1 MRIASMLGRRPR
13 SRPVMRAIRLP
24 DPGYSRT
31 VTPAQTFPEPTNT
44 EAIRVIGRFEAGRG
58 IPDAM
63 RSDVRML
70 GGLLGQVLRES
81 GGDDLFDDVE
91 RLRLAT
97 IQAYDEETPDAF
109 ERAAA
114 IAESFTVARADEVA
128 RAFTCYFHLVNL
140 AEEHQ
145 RVRVLRERAG
155 QPGREDAAD
164 TVATAYARLQ
174 SEVGDE
180 EARRRLDG
188 LRFHPVFTA
197 HPTEARRRAVSSSIR
212 RLSDLLTQHDAA
224 SVGGAEAHRAQRRM
238 LEEIDTLWRTAPL
251 RSQKPSPTDEVRT
264 VMGVFDETLF
274 TTVPHVYRRIDDA
287 LRGDESGASAPVVPA
302 FVRIGSWVGGDRDG
316 NPFVTAS
323 VTREASKIA
332 TDHVL
337 RGLERALERIGR
349 TLTLDAEGT
358 PPSAEVV
365 ALWERFAAAE
375 PSAAGELATRSPD
388 EPHRRVLL
396 ALAHRVAATRAGES
410 TNGYSRPE
418 ELLDDL
424 RAVQSSLAASGARR
438 HAFGG
443 VQHLIWQVET
453 YGFHLTE
460 LEVRQHSQVHAKAL
474 AELESDEPISAQTE
488 EVLEL
493 FRVIADIQRDRGLRA
508 AGRYVVSFTQAASDL
523 ANVHRLAAHALG
535 ENAPVLDVVP
545 LFETFADLQAAPQ
558 ILAEAVTFPE
568 FRARM
573 AETGNRLEVMLGY
586 SDSSKDVG
594 PVAANLALYE
604 AQAKIAL
611 WAKESDIELTLFHGR
626 GGALGRGGGPANS
639 AILAQPPH
647 SVDGRFKLTEQGETI
662 FARYGEPAIAMR
674 HIDQV
679 AAATLLASSP
689 SVEERT
695 SSAAARYAE
704 VASIMDSTSRERFF
718 SLVKAEGFAPWFA
731 TVTPLEEIG
740 LLALGSRPARRGL
753 SVESLEDLRA
763 IPWVFA
769 WAQARINLA
778 GWFGLGTAL
787 EAVGDEALLI
797 EAYREWPL
805 LRTMIDN
812 VAMSLAKTDERIA
825 RQYLALGDRDDLAAL
840 VLDELALTR
849 EWVIRLTG
857 GEGLLV
863 NKPVLQ
869 RAVQLRSPYVDALS
883 LLQLRALRAL
893 RSAASEDAT
902 GSGADAEQQRLL
914 LLSVSGVAAGLQ
926 NTG

>member
-1 MRIASMLGRRPR
+1 MTPENTAS
-13 SRPVMRAIRLP
+13 
-24 DPGYSRT
+24 
-31 VTPAQTFPEPTNT
+31 EPTHT
-44 EAIRVIGRFEAGRG
+44 EAIRVIGRFEAGQG
-58 IPDAM
+58 IPEEM
-63 RSDVRML
+63 RADVRML
-70 GGLLGQVLRES
+70 GALLGQVLRES
-81 GGDDLFDDVE
+81 GGDDLYEDVE

-97 IQAYDEETPDAF
+97 IQAFDEETPDAF

-114 IAESFTVARADEVA
+114 IADSFTVARADEVA

-145 RVRVLRERAG
+145 RVRILRERSG
-155 QPGREDAAD
+155 RPGREKAAD
-164 TVATAYARLQ
+164 TVATAYAQLRA
-174 SEVGDE
+174 EVGDE
-180 EARRRLDG
+180 EAQRRLAS

-212 RLSDLLTQHDAA
+212 RLAGLLSELDAA
-224 SVGGAEAHRAQRRM
+224 VSGGSDEHRLRRRM
-238 LEEIDTLWRTAPL
+238 LEEVDTLWRTAPL
-251 RSQKPSPTDEVRT
+251 RAQKPAPTDEVRA
-264 VMGVFDETLF
+264 VMSVFDETLF

-287 LRGDESGASAPVVPA
+287 LQGEDSGSRRPIVPA
-302 FVRIGSWVGGDRDG
+302 FVRVGSWVGGDRDG

-323 VTREASKIA
+323 VTREAAQIA
-332 TDHVL
+332 SDHLL
-337 RGLERALERIGR
+337 RGLERSVERIGR
-349 TLTLDAEGT
+349 TLTLDAEDT
-358 PPSAEVV
+358 PPSAAVLE
-365 ALWERFAAAE
+365 LWDRFTAAE
-375 PSAAGELATRSPD
+375 PDAAARLATRSPD

-396 ALAHRVAATRAGES
+396 ALARRVAATRNGDGR
-410 TNGYSRPE
+410 NGYARPE
-418 ELLDDL
+418 DLLNDL
-424 RAVQSSLAASGARR
+424 RTVQSSLAEAGANR

-443 VQHLIWQVET
+443 VQYLIWQVET

-460 LEVRQHSQVHAKAL
+460 LEVRQHSRVHAKAL
-474 AELESDEPISAQTE
+474 AELEAGGPRSAETE
-488 EVLEL
+488 EVLDV
-493 FRVIADIQRDRGLRA
+493 FRAIADIQRDYGLRA
-508 AGRYVVSFTQAASDL
+508 AGRYVVSFTQSAADL
-523 ANVHRLAAHALG
+523 ATVHRLARYALG
-535 ENAPVLDVVP
+535 DDVPVLDVVP
-545 LFETFADLQAAPQ
+545 LFETFADLQAAPG
-558 ILAEAVTFPE
+558 ILAEVVTFPE
-568 FRARM
+568 FAARM
-573 AETGNRLEVMLGY
+573 AATGNRLEVMLGY

-604 AQAKIAL
+604 AQAKIAA
-611 WAKESDIELTLFHGR
+611 WARESGIELTLFHGR

-647 SVDGRFKLTEQGETI
+647 SVDGRFKLTEQGEVI
-662 FARYGEPAIAMR
+662 FARYGEPAIATR

-689 SVEERT
+689 GVEGHT
-695 SSAAARYAE
+695 SAAAERYAE
-704 VASIMDSTSRERFF
+704 VAATMDVASRERFF
-718 SLVKAEGFAPWFA
+718 SLVRAEGFAQWFA
-731 TVTPLEEIG
+731 TVTPMEEIG

-769 WAQARINLA
+769 WTQARINLA

-787 EAVGDEALLI
+787 ESVGDAELLS

-805 LRTMIDN
+805 LRTMVDN

-825 RQYLALGDRDDLAAL
+825 RQYLALGDRDDLAQL

-849 EWVIRLTG
+849 AWVIRLTG
-857 GEGLLV
+857 GERLLE

-869 RAVQLRSPYVDALS
+869 RAVQLRTPYVDALS

-893 RSAASEDAT
+893 RDAKPDSADEGPDL
-902 GSGADAEQQRLL
+902 EQQRLL

>member
-1 MRIASMLGRRPR
+1 M
-13 SRPVMRAIRLP
+13 VTK
-24 DPGYSRT
+24 DPMNS
-31 VTPAQTFPEPTNT
+31 EPTNT

-58 IPDAM
+58 IPDEM
-63 RSDVRML
+63 RADVRML
-70 GGLLGQVLRES
+70 GALLGQVLRES
-81 GGDDLFDDVE
+81 GRPGLFEDVE
-91 RLRLAT
+91 RLRLAA
-97 IQAYDEETPDAF
+97 IQAYEEESAGAF
-109 ERAAA
+109 ERATE
-114 IAESFTVARADEVA
+114 IAESFTIERADEVA

-155 QPGREDAAD
+155 RQGRDDATD
-164 TVATAYARLQ
+164 TVAAAYAQLRR
-174 SEVGDE
+174 EVGDD
-180 EARRRLDG
+180 EAQRRLAA

-197 HPTEARRRAVSSSIR
+197 HPTEARRRAVSGSIR
-212 RLSDLLTQHDAA
+212 RLSELLGERDAA
-224 SVGGAEAHRAQRRM
+224 SAGGAEEHRANRRL
-238 LEEIDTLWRTAPL
+238 LEEVDTLWRTAPL
-251 RSQKPSPTDEVRT
+251 RAQKPSPTDEVRT
-264 VMGVFDETLF
+264 VMSIFDETLF

-287 LRGDESGASAPVVPA
+287 LRGELSGASAPSVPA
-302 FVRIGSWVGGDRDG
+302 FVRVGSWVGGDRDG

-323 VTREASKIA
+323 VTREAAKIA
-332 TDHVL
+332 ADHVL
-337 RGLERALERIGR
+337 RGLERAIDRIGR
-349 TLTLDAEGT
+349 GLTLDAVGT
-358 PPSAEVV
+358 PASAEVT
-365 ALWERFAAAE
+365 AAWDAFASTEPDAAE
-375 PSAAGELATRSPD
+375 EIAARSPE

-396 ALAHRVAATRAGES
+396 ALAHRVAATRTGTASAYGA
-410 TNGYSRPE
+410 PD
-418 ELLDDL
+418 ELLSDL
-424 RAVQSSLAASGARR
+424 RDVQESLAASGAKR

-460 LEVRQHSQVHAKAL
+460 LEVRQHSQVHREAL
-474 AELESDEPISAQTE
+474 AELEAGGEPSERTR
-488 EVLEL
+488 EVLEV
-493 FRVIADIQRDRGLRA
+493 FRAIADIQRTYGLRA
-508 AGRYVVSFTQAASDL
+508 AGRYVVSFTQSAEDL
-523 ANVHRLAAHALG
+523 ANVHRLARHALG
-535 ENAPVLDVVP
+535 DDAPVLDVVP
-545 LFETFADLQAAPQ
+545 LFETFADLQAAPA
-558 ILAEAVTFPE
+558 ILAEVVDFPE
-568 FRARM
+568 FQARM
-573 AETGNRLEVMLGY
+573 AATDNRLEVMLGY

-604 AQAKIAL
+604 AQEKIAS
-611 WAKESDIELTLFHGR
+611 WAQDAGIALTLFHGR

-695 SSAAARYAE
+695 SGAAARFADI
-704 VASIMDSTSRERFF
+704 AATMDTASREQFF
-718 SLVKAEGFAPWFA
+718 SLVKADGFAPWFA
-731 TVTPLEEIG
+731 TVTPMEEIG

-769 WAQARINLA
+769 WTQARINLA
-778 GWFGLGTAL
+778 GWFGLGSAL
-787 EAVGDEALLI
+787 EAVGDESRLR

-825 RQYLALGDRDDLAAL
+825 RRYLALGDRDDLAQL
-840 VLDELALTR
+840 VLDELALTK

-857 GEGLLV
+857 GTGLLE
-863 NKPVLQ
+863 NKPILQ
-869 RAVQLRSPYVDALS
+869 RAVALRSPYVDALS
-883 LLQLRALRAL
+883 LLQLRALREL
-893 RSAASEDAT
+893 RAAASAPT
-902 GSGADAEQQRLL
+902 GSGAEEEQRRLL

>member
-1 MRIASMLGRRPR
+1 MSL
-13 SRPVMRAIRLP
+13 
-24 DPGYSRT
+24 
-31 VTPAQTFPEPTNT
+31 EPTNT
-44 EAIRVIGRFEAGRG
+44 EAIRVISRFEASNG
-58 IPDAM
+58 IPDEM
-63 RSDVRML
+63 RADVRML

-81 GGDDLFDDVE
+81 GTPGLFDDVE
-91 RLRLAT
+91 RLRIAT
-97 IQAYDEETPDAF
+97 IQAAESDTDEAF
-109 ERAAA
+109 ERATA
-114 IAESFTVARADEVA
+114 IAESFTIERADEVA

-164 TVATAYARLQ
+164 TVATAFAQLRR
-174 SEVGDE
+174 EVGDD
-180 EARRRLDG
+180 EARERLRE

-197 HPTEARRRAVSSSIR
+197 HPTEARRRAVSGSIR
-212 RLSDLLTQHDAA
+212 RLSELLTQHDAA
-224 SVGGAEAHRAQRRM
+224 SVGGAEQHRAHRRM

-251 RSQKPSPTDEVRT
+251 RAQKPSPTDEVRT

-287 LRGDESGASAPVVPA
+287 LRGEDSGHDEPVVPA
-302 FVRIGSWVGGDRDG
+302 FVRVGSWVGGDRDG
-316 NPFVTAS
+316 NPFVTAE
-323 VTREASKIA
+323 VTRAASDIA
-332 TDHVL
+332 ADHVL
-337 RGLERALERIGR
+337 RGLERAIERIGR
-349 TLTLDAEGT
+349 TLTLDAADT
-358 PPSAEVV
+358 PPSEEVQQ
-365 ALWERFAAAE
+365 LWLRFE
-375 PSAAGELATRSPD
+375 GQHPSLADEIAKRSPD
-388 EPHRRVLL
+388 EPHRRVML
-396 ALAHRVAATRAGES
+396 AFGHRVHATRTGGDDAY
-410 TNGYSRPE
+410 TAPE
-418 ELLDDL
+418 QLLDDL
-424 RAVQSSLAASGARR
+424 RAVQASLSAAGARR

-460 LEVRQHSQVHAKAL
+460 LEVRQHSKVHAQAL
-474 AELESDEPISAQTE
+474 AEIESGAPLSAQTE
-488 EVLEL
+488 EVLEV
-493 FRVIADIQRDRGLRA
+493 FRAIAGIQQRYGLRA

-523 ANVHRLAAHALG
+523 AAVHRLAAHALG
-535 ENAPVLDVVP
+535 EDAPVLDVVP
-545 LFETFADLQAAPQ
+545 LFETFADLQAAPG
-558 ILAEAVTFPE
+558 ILAEAVEFPE
-568 FRARM
+568 FRARL
-573 AETGNRLEVMLGY
+573 AATGNRLEVMLGY

-604 AQAKIAL
+604 AQREIAR
-611 WAKESDIELTLFHGR
+611 WAKESGIRLTLFHGR

-647 SVDGRFKLTEQGETI
+647 SVDGRFKLTEQGEVI

-689 SVEERT
+689 TVERRT
-695 SSAAARYAE
+695 SEAAERFAGIAATMDA
-704 VASIMDSTSRERFF
+704 ASRDRFF
-718 SLVKAEGFAPWFA
+718 SLVGASGFAPWFA

-769 WAQARINLA
+769 WTQARINLA
-778 GWFGLGTAL
+778 GWFGLGSAL
-787 EAVGDEALLI
+787 DAVGDEQQLRD
-797 EAYREWPL
+797 AYRDWPL

-825 RQYLALGDRDDLAAL
+825 RRYLALGDRDDLAGL
-840 VLDELALTR
+840 VLDELRLTR
-849 EWVIRLTG
+849 EWVVRITG
-857 GEGLLV
+857 GEGLLE
-863 NKPVLQ
+863 NKPILQ
-869 RAVQLRSPYVDALS
+869 RAVQLRTPYVDALS
-883 LLQLRALRAL
+883 LLQLRALRGL
-893 RSAASEDAT
+893 RSH
-902 GSGADAEQQRLL
+902 AEQPADDPDLRRLL

>member
-1 MRIASMLGRRPR
+1 M
-13 SRPVMRAIRLP
+13 
-24 DPGYSRT
+24 
-31 VTPAQTFPEPTNT
+31 TPEHAFPEPTDT
-44 EAIRVIGRFEAGRG
+44 SAIRIIGRFEAGRG

-63 RSDVRML
+63 RTDVRML
-70 GGLLGQVLRES
+70 GALLGQVLREA
-81 GGDDLFDDVE
+81 GGDDLFEDVE

-97 IQAYDEETPDAF
+97 IQAYDEETSDAF
-109 ERAAA
+109 DRAAA
-114 IAESFTVARADEVA
+114 IAESFSIARADEVA

-164 TVATAYARLQ
+164 TVATAYARLKT
-174 SEVGDE
+174 EVGDD
-180 EARRRLDG
+180 EARRRLEG

-212 RLSDLLTQHDAA
+212 RLSELLTQHDSA
-224 SVGGAEAHRAQRRM
+224 SEGGAEEHRARRRM

-251 RSQKPSPTDEVRT
+251 RAEKPSPTDEVRT

-287 LRGDESGASAPVVPA
+287 LRGDDSGASAPVVPA

-323 VTREASKIA
+323 VTREASQIA
-332 TDHVL
+332 SDHVL

-349 TLTLDAEGT
+349 TLTLSAEDT
-358 PPSAEVV
+358 PPSDAVS
-365 ALWERFAAAE
+365 ALWESFAASE
-375 PSAAGELATRSPD
+375 PRVAHELAARSPG

-396 ALAHRVAATRAGES
+396 ALAHRVAATRHGDEQ
-410 TNGYSRPE
+410 GYARPE
-418 ELLDDL
+418 ELLEDL
-424 RAVQSSLAASGARR
+424 RTVQSSLSDAGAKR

-474 AELESDEPISAQTE
+474 AELESGEPISAQTE
-488 EVLEL
+488 EVLEV
-493 FRVIADIQRDRGLRA
+493 FRVIAEIQRDRGLRA

-523 ANVHRLAAHALG
+523 ANVHRLAKHALG
-535 ENAPVLDVVP
+535 DDAPVLDVVP
-545 LFETFADLQAAPQ
+545 LFETFADLQAAPG

-568 FRARM
+568 LQARL
-573 AETGNRLEVMLGY
+573 AATGNRLEVMLGY

-604 AQAKIAL
+604 AQEKIAQ
-611 WAKESDIELTLFHGR
+611 WAQDSDIELTLFHGR

-647 SVDGRFKLTEQGETI
+647 SVDGRFKLTEQGEVI

-689 SVEERT
+689 SVEKHT
-695 SSAAARYAE
+695 SDAATRFADIAA
-704 VASIMDSTSRERFF
+704 VMDTSSRERFF

-769 WAQARINLA
+769 WTQARINLA

-787 EAVGDEALLI
+787 AAVGDEERLV
-797 EAYREWPL
+797 EAYRDWPL

-825 RQYLALGDRDDLAAL
+825 RQYLALGDRDDLAQL

-857 GEGLLV
+857 GVGLLE
-863 NKPVLQ
+863 NKPILQ
-869 RAVQLRSPYVDALS
+869 RAVQLRTPYVDALS

-893 RSAASEDAT
+893 RDPAEAA
-902 GSGADAEQQRLL
+902 GSGADDEQKRLL

>member
-1 MRIASMLGRRPR
+1 MS
-13 SRPVMRAIRLP
+13 SERARH
-24 DPGYSRT
+24 PGYSRS
-31 VTPAQTFPEPTNT
+31 VTPEHSFPEPTDT
-44 EAIRVIGRFEAGRG
+44 SAIRIIGRFEAGRG

-70 GGLLGQVLRES
+70 GGLLGQVLREA
-81 GGDDLFDDVE
+81 GGDDLFEDVE

-97 IQAYDEETPDAF
+97 IQAYDEETSGAF
-109 ERAAA
+109 DRAAA
-114 IAESFTVARADEVA
+114 IAESFTISRADEVA

-164 TVATAYARLQ
+164 TVASAYARLKT
-174 SEVGDE
+174 EVGDD
-180 EARRRLDG
+180 EARRRLEG

-212 RLSDLLTQHDAA
+212 RLSELLTQHDAA
-224 SVGGAEAHRAQRRM
+224 SDDGAEQRRAHRRM

-251 RSQKPSPTDEVRT
+251 RAEKPSPTDEVRT

-287 LRGDESGASAPVVPA
+287 LRGDDSGASAPIVPA

-323 VTREASKIA
+323 VTREASQIA
-332 TDHVL
+332 SDHVL

-349 TLTLDAEGT
+349 TLTLDAEDT
-358 PPSAEVV
+358 PPSAAVSSMWD
-365 ALWERFAAAE
+365 AFADAE
-375 PSAAGELATRSPD
+375 PRVASELGARSPG

-396 ALAHRVAATRAGES
+396 ALAHRVSATRRNEES
-410 TNGYSRPE
+410 RYGRPE
-418 ELLDDL
+418 ELLADL
-424 RAVQSSLAASGARR
+424 RAVQSSLADAGAKR

-474 AELESDEPISAQTE
+474 AELEGGEAISAQTE
-488 EVLEL
+488 EVLEV
-493 FRVIADIQRDRGLRA
+493 FRAIADIQRDRGLRA

-523 ANVHRLAAHALG
+523 ANVHRLARHALG
-535 ENAPVLDVVP
+535 DDAPVLDVVP
-545 LFETFADLQAAPQ
+545 LFETFADLQAAPG

-573 AETGNRLEVMLGY
+573 ADTGNRLEVMLGY

-611 WAKESDIELTLFHGR
+611 WAQESGIELTLFHGR

-647 SVDGRFKLTEQGETI
+647 SVDGRFKLTEQGEVI

-689 SVEERT
+689 SVEQRT
-695 SSAAARYAE
+695 SDAAARFADIAA
-704 VASIMDSTSRERFF
+704 VMDRSSRERFF

-731 TVTPLEEIG
+731 TVTPMEEIG

-769 WAQARINLA
+769 WTQARINLA

-787 EAVGDEALLI
+787 AAVGDEARLT
-797 EAYREWPL
+797 EAYRDWPL
-805 LRTMIDN
+805 LHTMIDN

-825 RQYLALGDRDDLAAL
+825 RQYLALGDRDDLAQL
-840 VLDELALTR
+840 VLDEMTLTR
-849 EWVIRLTG
+849 EWVVRLTG
-857 GEGLLV
+857 GVGLLE
-863 NKPVLQ
+863 NKPILQ
-869 RAVQLRSPYVDALS
+869 RAVQLRTPYVDALS

-893 RSAASEDAT
+893 RDPDAAS
-902 GSGADAEQQRLL
+902 GSGADDEQKRLL

>member
-1 MRIASMLGRRPR
+1 MRSEHDPE
-13 SRPVMRAIRLP
+13 
-24 DPGYSRT
+24 PGYSRT
-31 VTPAQTFPEPTNT
+31 VTPEHAFPEPTDT
-44 EAIRVIGRFEAGRG
+44 SAIRIIGRFEAGRG

-70 GGLLGQVLRES
+70 GALLGQVLREA
-81 GGDDLFDDVE
+81 GGEDLFADVE

-97 IQAYDEETPDAF
+97 IQAYDEETSDAF

-114 IAESFTVARADEVA
+114 IAESFSIERADEVA

-164 TVATAYARLQ
+164 TVASAYARLKT
-174 SEVGDE
+174 EVGDE
-180 EARRRLDG
+180 EARRRLEG

-212 RLSDLLTQHDAA
+212 RLSELLTQHDAA
-224 SVGGAEAHRAQRRM
+224 SEGGSEEHRARRRM

-251 RSQKPSPTDEVRT
+251 RAQKPSPTDEVRT

-287 LRGDESGASAPVVPA
+287 LRGDESGSTAPVVPA

-323 VTREASKIA
+323 VTREASQIA
-332 TDHVL
+332 SDHVL

-349 TLTLDAEGT
+349 TLTLDAEDT
-358 PPSAEVV
+358 PPSAAVS

-375 PSAAGELATRSPD
+375 PRTAEELGARSPG

-396 ALAHRVAATRAGES
+396 ALAHRVAATRRGDEQR
-410 TNGYSRPE
+410 YSRPE

-424 RAVQSSLAASGARR
+424 RTVQSSLADAGAKR

-474 AELESDEPISAQTE
+474 AELSSGEAISAQTE
-488 EVLEL
+488 EVLEV
-493 FRVIADIQRDRGLRA
+493 FRAIADIQRDRGLRA

-523 ANVHRLAAHALG
+523 ANVYALARHALG
-535 ENAPVLDVVP
+535 DDAPVLDVVP
-545 LFETFADLQAAPQ
+545 LFETFADLQAAPG

-568 FRARM
+568 FRERM
-573 AETGNRLEVMLGY
+573 AATGNRLEVMLGY

-604 AQAKIAL
+604 AQEKIAL
-611 WAKESDIELTLFHGR
+611 WAQESGIALTLFHGR

-647 SVDGRFKLTEQGETI
+647 SVDGRFKLTEQGEVI

-689 SVEERT
+689 TVEKHT
-695 SSAAARYAE
+695 SEAAARFADI
-704 VASIMDSTSRERFF
+704 ASVMDRSSRERFF

-731 TVTPLEEIG
+731 TVTPMEEIG

-769 WAQARINLA
+769 WTQARINLA

-787 EAVGDEALLI
+787 AAVGDEARLI
-797 EAYREWPL
+797 EAYRDWPL

-825 RQYLALGDRDDLAAL
+825 RQYLALGDRDDLAQL
-840 VLDELALTR
+840 VLDEMTLTR

-857 GEGLLV
+857 GVGLLE
-863 NKPVLQ
+863 NKPILQ
-869 RAVQLRSPYVDALS
+869 RAVQLRTPYVDALS

-893 RSAASEDAT
+893 RDPAAAA
-902 GSGADAEQQRLL
+902 GSGADDEQRRLL

>member
-1 MRIASMLGRRPR
+1 
-13 SRPVMRAIRLP
+13 
-24 DPGYSRT
+24 
-31 VTPAQTFPEPTNT
+31 
-44 EAIRVIGRFEAGRG
+44 
-58 IPDAM
+58 
-63 RSDVRML
+63 
-70 GGLLGQVLRES
+70 
-81 GGDDLFDDVE
+81 
-91 RLRLAT
+91 
-97 IQAYDEETPDAF
+97 
-109 ERAAA
+109 
-114 IAESFTVARADEVA
+114 
-128 RAFTCYFHLVNL
+128 
-140 AEEHQ
+140 
-145 RVRVLRERAG
+145 
-155 QPGREDAAD
+155 
-164 TVATAYARLQ
+164 
-174 SEVGDE
+174 
-180 EARRRLDG
+180 
-188 LRFHPVFTA
+188 
-197 HPTEARRRAVSSSIR
+197 
-212 RLSDLLTQHDAA
+212 
-224 SVGGAEAHRAQRRM
+224 M

-251 RSQKPSPTDEVRT
+251 RAQKPTPTDEVRT
-264 VMGVFDETLF
+264 VMSVFDETLF

-287 LRGDESGASAPVVPA
+287 LRGDDSGSSAPIVPA
-302 FVRIGSWVGGDRDG
+302 FVRVGSWVGGDRDG

-323 VTREASKIA
+323 VTREASQIA
-332 TDHVL
+332 SDHVL

-349 TLTLDAEGT
+349 TLTLDAQGT
-358 PPSAEVV
+358 PPSAEVT
-365 ALWERFAAAE
+365 AIWERFAAAHPE
-375 PSAAGELATRSPD
+375 AASDLATRSPD

-396 ALAHRVAATRAGES
+396 VLAHRIAATRRGDDDRFAG
-410 TNGYSRPE
+410 PE
-418 ELLDDL
+418 ELLGEL
-424 RAVQSSLAASGARR
+424 RALQTSLADAGARR

-474 AELESDEPISAQTE
+474 AEIESGGALSAQTE
-488 EVLEL
+488 EVLEV
-493 FRVIADIQRDRGLRA
+493 FRAIAEIQRDRGLRA

-523 ANVHRLAAHALG
+523 AAVHRLAKHALG
-535 ENAPVLDVVP
+535 DDAPVLDVVP
-545 LFETFADLQAAPQ
+545 LFETFADLQAAPA

-568 FRARM
+568 FQARM
-573 AETGNRLEVMLGY
+573 AATGNKLEVMLGY

-604 AQAKIAL
+604 AQEKIAL
-611 WAKESDIELTLFHGR
+611 WAKESGIELTLFHGR

-647 SVDGRFKLTEQGETI
+647 SVDGRFKLTEQGEVI

-689 SVEERT
+689 TVESRT
-695 SSAAARYAE
+695 SEAATRFADIAA
-704 VASIMDSTSRERFF
+704 VLDTASRERFF

-769 WAQARINLA
+769 WTQARINLA

-787 EAVGDEALLI
+787 AAVGDEQRLA
-797 EAYREWPL
+797 EAYRDWPL
-805 LRTMIDN
+805 LRTLIDN

-840 VLDELALTR
+840 VLDELQLTR

-857 GEGLLV
+857 GERLLE
-863 NKPVLQ
+863 NKPILQ
-869 RAVQLRSPYVDALS
+869 RAVQLRTPYVDALS

-893 RSAASEDAT
+893 RTAPAST
-902 GSGADAEQQRLL
+902 GSGADDEQRRLL

>member
-1 MRIASMLGRRPR
+1 M
-13 SRPVMRAIRLP
+13 
-24 DPGYSRT
+24 
-31 VTPAQTFPEPTNT
+31 TPAHSFSEPTNT

-63 RSDVRML
+63 RTDVRML
-70 GGLLGQVLRES
+70 GQLLGQVLREG
-81 GGDDLFDDVE
+81 GGDELFEDVE

-97 IQAYDEETPDAF
+97 IQAYDQETPDAF

-164 TVATAYARLQ
+164 TVATAYARLRT
-174 SEVGDE
+174 EVGDE

-212 RLSDLLTQHDAA
+212 RLSELLTQHDAA
-224 SVGGAEAHRAQRRM
+224 SAGGSEEHRARRRM

-287 LRGDESGASAPVVPA
+287 LRGEESGSSAPVVPA

-323 VTREASKIA
+323 VTREASQIA
-332 TDHVL
+332 ADHVL

-349 TLTLDAEGT
+349 TLTLAADDT
-358 PPSAEVV
+358 PPSVEVT
-365 ALWERFAAAE
+365 ALWERFAAEE
-375 PSAAGELATRSPD
+375 PEVAAELATRSPD

-396 ALAHRVAATRAGES
+396 VLARRIAATRKGDGGAQA
-410 TNGYSRPE
+410 YSRPE
-418 ELLDDL
+418 ELLADL
-424 RAVQSSLAASGARR
+424 RAVQSSLADAGAKR

-474 AELESDEPISAQTE
+474 AELDAGEAISAQTE
-488 EVLEL
+488 EVLEV
-493 FRVIADIQRDRGLRA
+493 FRAIADIQRDRGLRA

-523 ANVHRLAAHALG
+523 AGVHRLARYALG
-535 ENAPVLDVVP
+535 DDAPVLDVVP
-545 LFETFADLQAAPQ
+545 LFETFADLQAAPG

-568 FRARM
+568 FRERM
-573 AETGNRLEVMLGY
+573 AATGNRLEVMLGY

-604 AQAKIAL
+604 AQEKIAR
-611 WAKESDIELTLFHGR
+611 WAQESGIVLTLFHGR

-647 SVDGRFKLTEQGETI
+647 SVDGRFKLTEQGEVI

-689 SVEERT
+689 TEEERT
-695 SSAAARYAE
+695 SRAAARYAE
-704 VASIMDSTSRERFF
+704 VASIMDAASRERFF

-731 TVTPLEEIG
+731 TVTPMEEIG

-769 WAQARINLA
+769 WTQARINLA

-787 EAVGDEALLI
+787 DAVGDEELLV

-825 RQYLALGDRDDLAAL
+825 RQYLALGDRDDLAQL
-840 VLDELALTR
+840 VLDELATTR
-849 EWVIRLTG
+849 RWVIRLTG
-857 GEGLLV
+857 GESLLE

-893 RSAASEDAT
+893 RSASEAPT

>member
-1 MRIASMLGRRPR
+1 MSL
-13 SRPVMRAIRLP
+13 
-24 DPGYSRT
+24 
-31 VTPAQTFPEPTNT
+31 EPTNT
-44 EAIRVIGRFEAGRG
+44 EAIRVISRFEASNG

-63 RSDVRML
+63 RADVRML

-81 GGDDLFDDVE
+81 GTPGLFEDVE

-97 IQAYDEETPDAF
+97 IQAAESETDEAF
-109 ERAAA
+109 ERATA
-114 IAESFTVARADEVA
+114 IAESFTIERADEVA

-155 QPGREDAAD
+155 QPAPAGAADRIPD
-164 TVATAYARLQ
+164 TVAGAFAQL
-174 SEVGDE
+174 SHEVGED
-180 EARRRLDG
+180 EARERLRD

-197 HPTEARRRAVSSSIR
+197 HPTEARRRAVSGSIR
-212 RLSDLLTQHDAA
+212 RLSELLTQHDAA
-224 SVGGAEAHRAQRRM
+224 SVGGSEQHRAHRRM

-264 VMGVFDETLF
+264 VMSVFDETLF

-287 LRGDESGASAPVVPA
+287 LRGEDSGHDAPVVPA
-302 FVRIGSWVGGDRDG
+302 FVRVGSWVGGDRDG
-316 NPFVTAS
+316 NPFVTAE
-323 VTREASKIA
+323 VTREASEIA
-332 TDHVL
+332 ADHVL
-337 RGLERALERIGR
+337 RGIERAIERIGR
-349 TLTLDAEGT
+349 TLTLDAADT
-358 PPSAEVV
+358 PPSDEVQQ
-365 ALWERFAAAE
+365 LWQRFAAQHPDRADE
-375 PSAAGELATRSPD
+375 IAKRSPE
-388 EPHRRVLL
+388 EPHRRVML
-396 ALAHRVAATRAGES
+396 ALAHRVHATRTQAADAY
-410 TNGYSRPE
+410 TAPE
-418 ELLDDL
+418 QLLDDL
-424 RAVQSSLAASGARR
+424 RAVQSSLNAAGARR

-443 VQHLIWQVET
+443 MQHLIWQVET

-460 LEVRQHSQVHAKAL
+460 LEVRQHSKVHAQAL
-474 AELESDEPISAQTE
+474 AELESGEPISAQTE
-488 EVLEL
+488 EVLEV
-493 FRVIADIQRDRGLRA
+493 FRAIADIQQRYGLRA

-523 ANVHRLAAHALG
+523 AAVHRLAAHALG
-535 ENAPVLDVVP
+535 DDAPVLDVVP
-545 LFETFADLQAAPQ
+545 LFETFADLQAAPG
-558 ILAEAVTFPE
+558 ILAEVVEFPE
-568 FRARM
+568 FRARL
-573 AETGNRLEVMLGY
+573 AATGNRLEVMLGY

-604 AQAKIAL
+604 AQRQIAR
-611 WAKESDIELTLFHGR
+611 WAKDSGIRLTLFHGR

-647 SVDGRFKLTEQGETI
+647 SVDGRFKLTEQGEVI

-689 SVEERT
+689 SVEQRT
-695 SSAAARYAE
+695 SEAAERFAGIA
-704 VASIMDSTSRERFF
+704 ATMDTSSRERFF
-718 SLVKAEGFAPWFA
+718 SLVGATGFAPWFA

-769 WAQARINLA
+769 WTQARINLA
-778 GWFGLGTAL
+778 GWFGLGSAL
-787 EAVGDEALLI
+787 DAVGDEQQLR
-797 EAYREWPL
+797 EAYRDWPL

-825 RQYLALGDRDDLAAL
+825 RRYLALGDRDDLAEL
-840 VLDELALTR
+840 VLDELRLTR
-849 EWVIRLTG
+849 EWVVRITG
-857 GEGLLV
+857 GEGLLE
-863 NKPVLQ
+863 NKPILQ
-869 RAVQLRSPYVDALS
+869 RAVQLRTPYVDALS
-883 LLQLRALRAL
+883 LLQLRALRGL
-893 RSAASEDAT
+893 RAGAAPVDAP
-902 GSGADAEQQRLL
+902 ADDPELRRLL

>member
-1 MRIASMLGRRPR
+1 MA
-13 SRPVMRAIRLP
+13 V
-24 DPGYSRT
+24 
-31 VTPAQTFPEPTNT
+31 EPTNT
-44 EAIRVIGRFEAGRG
+44 EAIRVISRFEASNG
-58 IPDAM
+58 IPDSM
-63 RSDVRML
+63 RADVRML

-81 GGDDLFDDVE
+81 GTPGLYEDVE

-97 IQAYDEETPDAF
+97 IQAADADGDEAF
-109 ERAAA
+109 ERAAS
-114 IAESFTVARADEVA
+114 IADSFTIERADEVA

-155 QPGREDAAD
+155 QPGREDAVD
-164 TVATAYARLQ
+164 TVAAAYTQLRR
-174 SEVGDE
+174 EVGDDE
-180 EARRRLDG
+180 AARRLG
-188 LRFHPVFTA
+188 ELRFHPVFTA
-197 HPTEARRRAVSSSIR
+197 HPTEARRRAVSGSIR
-212 RLSDLLTQHDAA
+212 RLSDLLTQNDAA
-224 SVGGAEAHRAQRRM
+224 SPGGAEQRRAHRRM
-238 LEEIDTLWRTAPL
+238 LEEVDTLWRTAPL
-251 RSQKPSPTDEVRT
+251 RAQKPSPTDEVRT
-264 VMGVFDETLF
+264 VMSVFDETLF

-287 LRGDESGASAPVVPA
+287 LRGEASGNGAPAVPA
-302 FVRIGSWVGGDRDG
+302 FVRVGSWVGGDRDG

-323 VTREASKIA
+323 VTREAAEIA
-332 TDHVL
+332 ADHVL
-337 RGLERALERIGR
+337 RGLERAIERIGR
-349 TLTLDAEGT
+349 TLTLDAADT
-358 PPSAEVV
+358 PPSAAVA
-365 ALWERFAAAE
+365 ALWTRFEQEQPSLAAE
-375 PSAAGELATRSPD
+375 IAKRSPD
-388 EPHRRVLL
+388 EPHRRVMLS
-396 ALAHRVAATRAGES
+396 LAHRVHATRSGAPDA
-410 TNGYSRPE
+410 YAAPE
-418 ELLDDL
+418 ELLGDL
-424 RAVQSSLAASGARR
+424 RTLQSSLSDAGATR

-460 LEVRQHSQVHAKAL
+460 LEVRQHSQVHAEAL
-474 AELESDEPISAQTE
+474 AELEAGGELSERTG
-488 EVLEL
+488 EVLEV
-493 FRVIADIQRDRGLRA
+493 FRAIADIQRRFGPRA
-508 AGRYVVSFTQAASDL
+508 AGRYVVSFTQSADDL
-523 ANVHRLAAHALG
+523 AAVHKLAAHALG
-535 ENAPVLDVVP
+535 DDAPVLDVVP
-545 LFETFADLQAAPQ
+545 LFETFADLRAAPG
-558 ILAEAVTFPE
+558 ILAEVVRFPE
-568 FRARM
+568 FRARLD
-573 AETGNRLEVMLGY
+573 ATGNRLEVMLGY

-604 AQAKIAL
+604 AQRDIAQ
-611 WAKESDIELTLFHGR
+611 WAVESGIRLTLFHGR

-647 SVDGRFKLTEQGETI
+647 SVDGRFKLTEQGEVI

-689 SVEERT
+689 TVEERT
-695 SSAAARYAE
+695 SGAAERFSSFAKVMD
-704 VASIMDSTSRERFF
+704 VASRERFF

-731 TVTPLEEIG
+731 TVTPMEEIG

-769 WAQARINLA
+769 WTQARINLA

-787 EAVGDEALLI
+787 EAVGDERALQ

-805 LRTMIDN
+805 LRTMVDN

-825 RQYLALGDRDDLAAL
+825 REYLALGDRDDLAAI
-840 VLDELALTR
+840 VLDELRLTR

-857 GEGLLV
+857 GEVLLE
-863 NKPVLQ
+863 NKPILQ
-869 RAVQLRSPYVDALS
+869 RAVQLRTPYVDALS

-893 RSAASEDAT
+893 RTSATSEPVQTPDL
-902 GSGADAEQQRLL
+902 QRLL

>member
-1 MRIASMLGRRPR
+1 MSL
-13 SRPVMRAIRLP
+13 
-24 DPGYSRT
+24 
-31 VTPAQTFPEPTNT
+31 EPTNT
-44 EAIRVIGRFEAGRG
+44 EAIRVITRFEASNG

-63 RSDVRML
+63 RADVRML

-81 GGDDLFDDVE
+81 GTPGLFDDVE

-97 IQAYDEETPDAF
+97 IQAAESETDEAF
-109 ERAAA
+109 ERATA
-114 IAESFTVARADEVA
+114 IAESFTIERADEVA

-164 TVATAYARLQ
+164 TVASAFAQLSR
-174 SEVGDE
+174 EVGDE
-180 EARRRLDG
+180 EARRRLAE

-212 RLSDLLTQHDAA
+212 RLSELLTQHDAA
-224 SVGGAEAHRAQRRM
+224 SQGGAEERRAVRRM

-251 RSQKPSPTDEVRT
+251 RAQKPSPTDEVRT

-274 TTVPHVYRRIDDA
+274 TAVPHVYRRIDDA
-287 LRGDESGASAPVVPA
+287 LRGEASGHDAPVVPA
-302 FVRIGSWVGGDRDG
+302 FVRVGSWVGGDRDG

-323 VTREASKIA
+323 VTREAAQIA
-332 TDHVL
+332 SDHVL
-337 RGLERALERIGR
+337 RGIERAIDRIGR
-349 TLTLDAEGT
+349 TLTLDAADT
-358 PPSAEVV
+358 PPSEKVT
-365 ALWERFAAAE
+365 ALWQRFESAQPERAAE
-375 PSAAGELATRSPD
+375 IAKRSPD
-388 EPHRRVLL
+388 EPHRRVML
-396 ALAHRVAATRAGES
+396 ALGHRVAATRASGHDA
-410 TNGYSRPE
+410 YSAPE

-424 RAVQSSLAASGARR
+424 RTVQASLLDAGARR

-460 LEVRQHSQVHAKAL
+460 LEVRQHSKVHAQAL
-474 AELESDEPISAQTE
+474 AELESGDEPSDQTL
-488 EVLEL
+488 EVLEV
-493 FRVIADIQRDRGLRA
+493 FRAIADIQTRYGLRA
-508 AGRYVVSFTQAASDL
+508 AGRYVVSFTQSAADL
-523 ANVHRLAAHALG
+523 AAVHRLAAHALG
-535 ENAPVLDVVP
+535 PDAPVLDVVP
-545 LFETFADLQAAPQ
+545 LFETFADLQAAPG
-558 ILAEAVTFPE
+558 ILAEAVLFPE
-568 FRARM
+568 FQARM
-573 AETGNRLEVMLGY
+573 AATGNRLEVMLGY

-604 AQAKIAL
+604 AQREIAR
-611 WAKESDIELTLFHGR
+611 WAQESGIRLTLFHGR

-647 SVDGRFKLTEQGETI
+647 SVDGRFKLTEQGEVI

-689 SVEERT
+689 SVEQHTSDAAERF
-695 SSAAARYAE
+695 
-704 VASIMDSTSRERFF
+704 ASIATAMDAASRERFF
-718 SLVKAEGFAPWFA
+718 SLVRAEGFAPWFA

-769 WAQARINLA
+769 WTQARINLA
-778 GWFGLGTAL
+778 GWFGLGSAL
-787 EAVGDEALLI
+787 EAVGDEQVLR
-797 EAYREWPL
+797 EAYRDWPL
-805 LRTMIDN
+805 LRTMVDN

-825 RQYLALGDRDDLAAL
+825 RRYLALGDRQDLANL
-840 VLDELALTR
+840 VLDELRLTR
-849 EWVIRLTG
+849 EWVVRLTG
-857 GEGLLV
+857 GDGLLE
-863 NKPVLQ
+863 NKPILQ
-869 RAVQLRSPYVDALS
+869 RAVQLRTPYVDALS
-883 LLQLRALRAL
+883 LLQLRALRGL
-893 RSAASEDAT
+893 RSDSDRPAD
-902 GSGADAEQQRLL
+902 DAELRRLL

>member
-1 MRIASMLGRRPR
+1 
-13 SRPVMRAIRLP
+13 MRA
-24 DPGYSRT
+24 
-31 VTPAQTFPEPTNT
+31 
-44 EAIRVIGRFEAGRG
+44 
-58 IPDAM
+58 
-63 RSDVRML
+63 DVRML
-70 GGLLGQVLRES
+70 GALLGQVLRES
-81 GGDDLFDDVE
+81 GRPGLFEDVE

-97 IQAYDEETPDAF
+97 IQAYEEESSDAF
-109 ERAAA
+109 DRATE
-114 IAESFTVARADEVA
+114 IANSFTIERADEVA

-155 QPGREDAAD
+155 RPGREDATD
-164 TVATAYARLQ
+164 TVAAAYAQLCR
-174 SEVGDE
+174 EVGE
-180 EARRRLDG
+180 TEAQRRLGD

-197 HPTEARRRAVSSSIR
+197 HPTEARRRAVSTSIR
-212 RLSDLLTQHDAA
+212 RLSDLLGQHDVA
-224 SVGGAEAHRAQRRM
+224 SSGGAEQRRAHRRM
-238 LEEIDTLWRTAPL
+238 LEEVDTLWRTAPL
-251 RSQKPSPTDEVRT
+251 RDQKPSPTDEVRT
-264 VMGVFDETLF
+264 VMSVFDETLF

-287 LRGDESGASAPVVPA
+287 LRGDASGASAPVVPA

-323 VTREASKIA
+323 VTREAAQIA
-332 TDHVL
+332 SGHVL
-337 RGLERALERIGR
+337 RGLERAISRIGR
-349 TLTLDAEGT
+349 SLTLGGEGA
-358 PPSAEVV
+358 PPSGAVT
-365 ALWERFAAAE
+365 ALWDAFAAAD
-375 PSAAGELATRSPD
+375 PDAAADIATRSPD

-396 ALAHRVAATRAGES
+396 AFAERVAAKRRNAPG
-410 TNGYSRPE
+410 GYGAPE

-424 RAVQSSLAASGARR
+424 RAVQRSLEASGARR

-443 VQHLIWQVET
+443 IQHLIWQVET

-460 LEVRQHSQVHAKAL
+460 LEVRQHSQVHREAL
-474 AELESDEPISAQTE
+474 AELDAGGELSDRTH
-488 EVLEL
+488 EVLDL
-493 FRVIADIQRDRGLRA
+493 FRAISDIQRDYGLRA
-508 AGRYVVSFTQAASDL
+508 AGRYVVSFTQSAEDL
-523 ANVHRLAAHALG
+523 DNVHRLARYALG
-535 ENAPVLDVVP
+535 DDVPVLDVVP

-558 ILAEAVTFPE
+558 ILTEVVQFPE
-568 FRARM
+568 FRERM
-573 AETGNRLEVMLGY
+573 AATQNRLEVMLGY

-604 AQAKIAL
+604 AQRKIAL
-611 WAKESDIELTLFHGR
+611 WAKDAGISLTLFHGR

-689 SVEERT
+689 GVEART
-695 SSAAARYAE
+695 SGAAERFAD
-704 VASIMDSTSRERFF
+704 VASTMDAASRERFF

-731 TVTPLEEIG
+731 TVTPMEEIG

-769 WAQARINLA
+769 WTQARINLA
-778 GWFGLGTAL
+778 GWFGLGSAL
-787 EAVGDEALLI
+787 EAVGDEALLA

-805 LRTMIDN
+805 LQTMVDN

-825 RQYLALGDRDDLAAL
+825 RRYLALGDRDDLAEL
-840 VLDELALTR
+840 VLDELALTKQ
-849 EWVIRLTG
+849 WVIRLTG
-857 GEGLLV
+857 GDALLE

-869 RAVQLRSPYVDALS
+869 RAVTLRSPYVDALS
-883 LLQLRALRAL
+883 LLQLRALGEL
-893 RSAASEDAT
+893 RSARE
-902 GSGADAEQQRLL
+902 GSGVDEEQRRLL

>member
-1 MRIASMLGRRPR
+1 M
-13 SRPVMRAIRLP
+13 
-24 DPGYSRT
+24 
-31 VTPAQTFPEPTNT
+31 TPEHSFPEPTDT
-44 EAIRVIGRFEAGRG
+44 SAIRIIGRFEAGRG

-70 GGLLGQVLRES
+70 GGLLGQVLREA
-81 GGDDLFDDVE
+81 GGDDLFEDVE

-97 IQAYDEETPDAF
+97 IQAYDEETSDAF
-109 ERAAA
+109 DRAAA
-114 IAESFTVARADEVA
+114 IAESFTISRADEVA

-164 TVATAYARLQ
+164 TVASAYARLKT
-174 SEVGDE
+174 EVGDD
-180 EARRRLDG
+180 EARRRLEG

-212 RLSDLLTQHDAA
+212 RLSELLTQHDAA
-224 SVGGAEAHRAQRRM
+224 SDDGAEQRRAHRRM

-251 RSQKPSPTDEVRT
+251 RAEKPSPTDEVRT

-287 LRGDESGASAPVVPA
+287 LRGDDSGASAPIVPA

-323 VTREASKIA
+323 VTREASQIA
-332 TDHVL
+332 SDHVL

-349 TLTLDAEGT
+349 TLTLDAEDT
-358 PPSAEVV
+358 PPSAAVSS
-365 ALWERFAAAE
+365 LWDAFADAE
-375 PSAAGELATRSPD
+375 PRVASELGARSPG

-396 ALAHRVAATRAGES
+396 ALAHRVSATRRGEES
-410 TNGYSRPE
+410 RYGRPE
-418 ELLDDL
+418 ELLADL
-424 RAVQSSLAASGARR
+424 RAVQSSLADAGAKR

-474 AELESDEPISAQTE
+474 AELEGGEAISAQTE
-488 EVLEL
+488 EVLEV
-493 FRVIADIQRDRGLRA
+493 FRAIADIQRDRGLRA

-523 ANVHRLAAHALG
+523 ANVHRLARHALG
-535 ENAPVLDVVP
+535 DAAPVLDVVP
-545 LFETFADLQAAPQ
+545 LFETFADLQAAPG

-573 AETGNRLEVMLGY
+573 ADTGNRLEVMLGY

-611 WAKESDIELTLFHGR
+611 WAQESGIELTLFHGR

-647 SVDGRFKLTEQGETI
+647 SVDGRFKLTEQGEVI

-689 SVEERT
+689 SVEQRT
-695 SSAAARYAE
+695 SDAAARFADIAA
-704 VASIMDSTSRERFF
+704 VMDRSSRERFF

-731 TVTPLEEIG
+731 TVTPMEEIG

-769 WAQARINLA
+769 WTQARINLA

-787 EAVGDEALLI
+787 AAVGDEARLT
-797 EAYREWPL
+797 EAYRDWPL
-805 LRTMIDN
+805 LHTMIDN

-825 RQYLALGDRDDLAAL
+825 RQYLALGDRDDLAQL
-840 VLDELALTR
+840 VLDEMTLTR
-849 EWVIRLTG
+849 EWVVRLTG
-857 GEGLLV
+857 GVGLLE
-863 NKPVLQ
+863 NKPILQ
-869 RAVQLRSPYVDALS
+869 RAVQLRTPYVDALS

-893 RSAASEDAT
+893 RDPDAAS
-902 GSGADAEQQRLL
+902 GSGADDEQKRLL

>member
-1 MRIASMLGRRPR
+1 M
-13 SRPVMRAIRLP
+13 
-24 DPGYSRT
+24 
-31 VTPAQTFPEPTNT
+31 TPEHSFPEPTDT
-44 EAIRVIGRFEAGRG
+44 SAIRIIGRFEAGRG

-70 GGLLGQVLRES
+70 GGLLGQVLREA
-81 GGDDLFDDVE
+81 GGDDLFEDVE

-97 IQAYDEETPDAF
+97 IQAYDEETSDAF

-114 IAESFTVARADEVA
+114 IAESFTISRADEVA

-164 TVATAYARLQ
+164 TVASAYARLKT
-174 SEVGDE
+174 EVGDD
-180 EARRRLDG
+180 EARRRLEG

-212 RLSDLLTQHDAA
+212 RLSELLTQHDAA
-224 SVGGAEAHRAQRRM
+224 SDDGAEQRRAHRRM

-251 RSQKPSPTDEVRT
+251 RAEKPSPTDEVRT

-287 LRGDESGASAPVVPA
+287 LRGDDSGASAPIVPA

-323 VTREASKIA
+323 VTREASQIA
-332 TDHVL
+332 SDHVL

-349 TLTLDAEGT
+349 TLTLDAEDT
-358 PPSAEVV
+358 PPSPAVSS
-365 ALWERFAAAE
+365 LWDAFAAAE
-375 PSAAGELATRSPD
+375 PRVASELGARSPG

-396 ALAHRVAATRAGES
+396 ALAHRVSATRRAEEPRY
-410 TNGYSRPE
+410 TRPE
-418 ELLDDL
+418 ELLADL
-424 RAVQSSLAASGARR
+424 RAVQSSLADAGAKR

-474 AELESDEPISAQTE
+474 AELEGGEALSAQTE
-488 EVLEL
+488 EVLEV
-493 FRVIADIQRDRGLRA
+493 FRAIADIQRDRGLRA

-523 ANVHRLAAHALG
+523 ANVHRLARHALG
-535 ENAPVLDVVP
+535 DDAPVLDVVP
-545 LFETFADLQAAPQ
+545 LFETFADLQAAPG

-568 FRARM
+568 FRSRM
-573 AETGNRLEVMLGY
+573 ADTGNRLEVMLGY

-611 WAKESDIELTLFHGR
+611 WAQESGIELTLFHGR

-647 SVDGRFKLTEQGETI
+647 SVDGRFKLTEQGEVI

-689 SVEERT
+689 SVEKRT
-695 SSAAARYAE
+695 SDAAERFAE
-704 VASIMDSTSRERFF
+704 IAAIMDRSSRERFF

-731 TVTPLEEIG
+731 TVTPMEEIG

-769 WAQARINLA
+769 WTQARINLA

-787 EAVGDEALLI
+787 AAVGDEARLI
-797 EAYREWPL
+797 EAYRDWPL
-805 LRTMIDN
+805 LHTMIDN

-825 RQYLALGDRDDLAAL
+825 RQYLALGDRDDLAQL
-840 VLDELALTR
+840 VLDEMTLTR
-849 EWVIRLTG
+849 EWVVRLTG
-857 GEGLLV
+857 GVGLLE
-863 NKPVLQ
+863 NKPILQ
-869 RAVQLRSPYVDALS
+869 RAVQLRTPYVDALS

-893 RSAASEDAT
+893 REPDAAS
-902 GSGADAEQQRLL
+902 GSGADDEQKRLL